1 MAHKSF
7 HAYQKFLL
15 SCPRALYAD
24 SGTGRVLNDTLKRI
38 RGSPAVA
45 HRAHQAVDFTMK
57 NPAYARRCPNGRV
70 CATNVRSS
78 PVLFRLM
85 SGEREKTGGLHPVF
99 RKSDSNSY
107 LWVSMR
113 EIIRERQVKIYVI
126 SLRR

>member
-85 SGEREKTGGLHPVF
+85 SGEQEKTGGLHPVF
-99 RKSDSNSY
+99 G
-107 LWVSMR
+107 
-113 EIIRERQVKIYVI
+113 KIGLQFLFVGLYA
-126 SLRR
+126 